1 MMYTQY
7 NNFKLLNII
16 SYIISVS
23 VIFNIFIF
31 NIIQKN
37 NI

>member
-1 MMYTQY
+1 MMYTQS
-7 NNFKLLNII
+7 NNLKLLNII
-16 SYIISVS
+16 SYIIFVS

>member
-1 MMYTQY
+1 MMYTQN

>member
-1 MMYTQY
+1 MMYTQN

-23 VIFNIFIF
+23 VIFNIIIF

>member
-16 SYIISVS
+16 SYIIFVS